1 MTRSMSDQS
10 ASGNELAVV
19 SAREYRDIV
28 IAVRF
33 TLDYLSMVLLTVRRG
48 CLSKERAADQGCS
61 WVPRSADCSV
71 VTHQP

>member
-1 MTRSMSDQS
+1 MTLSMSDQS

-33 TLDYLSMVLLTVRRG
+33 NLDYLNMVLLTVRER
-48 CLSKERAADQGCS
+48 LSEPGAS
-61 WVPRSADCSV
+61 S
-71 VTHQP
+71 